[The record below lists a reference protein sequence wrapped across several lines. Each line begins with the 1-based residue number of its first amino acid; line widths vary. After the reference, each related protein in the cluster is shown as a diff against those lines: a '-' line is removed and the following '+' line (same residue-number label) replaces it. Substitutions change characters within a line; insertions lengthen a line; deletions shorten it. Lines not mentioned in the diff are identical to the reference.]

1 MDIRSEFKSIL
12 KEDKRLS
19 AVIRLEGL
27 SPVLREVFAVLAR
40 SGDSKFWWPALILLW
55 LFGGV
60 FWKQWMVTVSIGIAL
75 AVAAQ
80 WIIKHL
86 VKRARP
92 AGDWDR
98 RARARDPNSFPSGHA
113 TRLFLLVVLT
123 TALGPAWLAVLFW
136 IWAPVASMARVVMG
150 VHYLSDVI
158 GGLLLGI
165 VVGLLWLSV
174 HEAVLQGLLT
184 FSLRTLHLGLW

>member
-1 MDIRSEFKSIL
+1 MDIKSEFKSVL

-27 SPVLREVFAVLAR
+27 PPSFRMLFAILAR

-55 LFGGV
+55 LFGAT
-60 FWKQWMVTVSIGIAL
+60 FWRYWAVTAAIGIAM

-98 RARARDPNSFPSGHA
+98 RARTRDPNSFPSGHA
-113 TRLFLLVVLT
+113 TRLFLLVVLA
-123 TALGPAWLAVLFW
+123 TALGPAWLAMLFW
-136 IWAPVASMARVVMG
+136 IWAPVASLARVVMG

-158 GGLLLGI
+158 GGLLLGM

-174 HEAVLQGLLT
+174 HEAVLQALLT
-184 FSLRTLHLGLW
+184 VSLRTLHLALW